1 MWVKSNST
9 FITLALMERRIKLVM
24 IFIFNLITDMVH
36 ILSLKLITI
45 KIANLVSDTA
55 IARLK
60 LIPLMIISS

>member
-9 FITLALMERRIKLVM
+9 FITVALMERRIKLVM